1 MNKKMLVPLDTSEYA
16 ECVLSHVKDIATSRA
31 VPEVVLLTVSDM
43 TYAPYADYLDKKV
56 VKQADKLAKETATEY
71 LEKTKQSL
79 GLTKSKVTTVV
90 RSGQPADE
98 ILDYIQK
105 NGVDIVVMSSQG
117 KTGVSKWLLGS
128 VAEKVVRNSPVPVY
142 LVPSLAC
149 RVAP

>member
-16 ECVLSHVKDIATSRA
+16 ECVLSHVKDIATARA

-43 TYAPYADYLDKKV
+43 NYAPYTEYLDKKV
-56 VKQADKLAKETATEY
+56 VKQADELAREKANEY

-90 RSGQPADE
+90 RSGQPADV

-117 KTGVSKWLLGS
+117 KSGVSKWLLGS
-128 VAEKVVRNSPVPVY
+128 VAERIVRNSPVPVY

-149 RVAP
+149 RTAL

>member
-1 MNKKMLVPLDTSEYA
+1 
-16 ECVLSHVKDIATSRA
+16 
-31 VPEVVLLTVSDM
+31 
-43 TYAPYADYLDKKV
+43 V